1 MRVYLPLLFLFFSSL
16 LSPAQAQDTVQW
28 KGFEQLQFKLGEQAA
43 TLVIPKEALTGKP
56 WMWRAR
62 FPNWHTE
69 ADSILAAAGYHIAY
83 INTNNLYGS
92 PKAMAI
98 WDQFYQHLI
107 KEYDLHPKVALN
119 GVSRGGLFV
128 YNWAKQN
135 PEKVSWIYAEAPV
148 CDFKSWPAGWGKGLG
163 SPNDWEKLKEA
174 YGFSSDE
181 EAKQYDGNPLEGLTA
196 LAKEKVPILH
206 MIGLADEHVP
216 AAENTFLL
224 VDNYIKLGG
233 IATVVPCTEGEQ
245 SLKGHHFPIE
255 TPQLVAD
262 FVSYHATPAGELD
275 PSRYHSPRK
284 GLKNAQYV
292 FEQKKKA
299 RVGFLGGSITYN
311 PGWRD
316 SVSLYLQRRFPETQ
330 FEFVAAGIPSMGSTP
345 GAFRLERD
353 VLSAGKIDLLFEEA
367 AVNDETNGRTDA
379 EQLRGME
386 GIVRH
391 MRAANPAVDIVL
403 MHFVDPDK
411 MEVYNSGDVPAVI
424 NNHEQVAR
432 HYEIST
438 INLAKEVTERINNKE
453 FSWENDFKNLHP
465 SPFGQVV
472 YAKSMIHFLE
482 KAFAGPTKAIENH
495 ALPTALDPASY
506 DDGYLVEAAQL
517 KAPKGWE
524 VKSNW
529 KPVDRTGTRPN
540 YTDVPMLIG
549 KQGSSILSF
558 SFEGSAVGIAVAAG
572 LDAGMIDYQ
581 VDKGEWQRLNLFTK
595 WSKSLHLPWYYT
607 LAAGLAEGKHKLK
620 IRVVAD
626 RDERSIGQACRI
638 RYFYVNR

>member
-1 MRVYLPLLFLFFSSL
+1 MRVYLPLLFLFLSSL
-16 LSPAQAQDTVQW
+16 LSPIQAQDTIQW
-28 KGFEQLQFKLGEQAA
+28 KGFAQLQFKLGEQAA
-43 TLVIPKEALTGKP
+43 TLVIPKEPLAGKP

-69 ADSILAAAGYHIAY
+69 ADSILAASGYHIAY

-98 WDQFYQHLI
+98 WDQFYQHLL
-107 KEYDLHPKVALN
+107 KEYDLHPQVALN

-135 PEKVSWIYAEAPV
+135 PEKVACIYAEAPV
-148 CDFKSWPAGWGKGLG
+148 CDFKSWPAGWGEGLG
-163 SPNDWEKLKEA
+163 SPQDWEKLKDA
-174 YGFSSDE
+174 YGFSSDQ
-181 EAKQYDGNPLEGLTA
+181 EAKQYQGNPLEGLEA
-196 LAKEKVPILH
+196 LAKQKVPILH
-206 MIGLADEHVP
+206 MIGLADKHVP

-245 SLKGHHFPIE
+245 SLEGHHFPIE
-255 TPQLVAD
+255 SPQLVAD
-262 FVSYHATPAGELD
+262 FVSYYSTPKGKLN
-275 PSRYHSPRK
+275 PSRYHKLRA
-284 GLKNAQYV
+284 GLKNAQSV
-292 FEQKKKA
+292 FEKRKKA
-299 RVGFLGGSITYN
+299 RVAFLGGSITYN

-316 SVSLYLQRRFPETQ
+316 SVSTYLQRRFPETE

-353 VLSAGKIDLLFEEA
+353 VLSTGKIDLLFEEA
-367 AVNDETNGRTDA
+367 AVNDATNGRTDR
-379 EQLRGME
+379 EQIRAME

-391 MRAANPAVDIVL
+391 LRKANPAVDIVL

-411 MEVYNSGDVPAVI
+411 METYNDGGIPAVI
-424 NNHEQVAR
+424 SNHEKVAQ
-432 HYEIST
+432 HYQIPT
-438 INLAKEVTERINNKE
+438 INLAKEVTDRINNAE
-453 FSWENDFKNLHP
+453 FTWEDDFKNLHP

-482 KAFAGPTKAIENH
+482 QAFSDGAKEIENYELPKAID
-495 ALPTALDPASY
+495 LDSY
-506 DDGYLVEAAQL
+506 DDGYLIEAAL
-517 KAPKGWE
+517 MKAPKGWE
-524 VKSNW
+524 INPNW

-549 KQGSSILSF
+549 KQGSSVLSF
-558 SFEGSAVGIAVAAG
+558 SFEGTALGIAVAAG
-572 LDAGMIDYQ
+572 QDAGMIDYQ
-581 VDKGEWQRLNLFTK
+581 IDNGDWQRLNLFTK
-595 WSKSLHLPWYYT
+595 WSKQLHLPWYYT
-607 LAAGLAEGKHKLK
+607 LAAGLAKGKHKLK
-620 IRVVAD
+620 IKVLAE

>member
-1 MRVYLPLLFLFFSSL
+1 MRVNLPLLFLFLSSLFSS
-16 LSPAQAQDTVQW
+16 AQAQDTVQW
-28 KGFEQLQFKLGEQAA
+28 KGFEQLQFKLGEQDA
-43 TLVIPKEALTGKP
+43 TLVIPKEALPGKP

-69 ADSILAAAGYHIAY
+69 ADSILAASGYHIAY

-92 PKAMAI
+92 PKAIAI
-98 WDQFYQHLI
+98 WDQFYAFLL
-107 KEYDLHPKVALN
+107 KEYDLHPTVALN

-135 PEKVSWIYAEAPV
+135 PEKVSCIYAEAPV

-163 SPNDWEKLKEA
+163 SPKDWEKLKDV
-174 YGFSSDE
+174 YGFSSDA
-181 EAKQYDGNPLEGLTA
+181 EAKQYQGNPLEGLEA
-196 LAKEKVPILH
+196 LAQEKVPILH
-206 MIGLADEHVP
+206 MIGLTDEHVP

-224 VDNYIKLGG
+224 VDHYIKLGG

-245 SLKGHHFPIE
+245 SLEGHHFPIE

-262 FVSYHATPAGELD
+262 FVSYHSTPKGKLNS
-275 PSRYHSPRK
+275 SRYHNLRQ
-284 GLKNAQYV
+284 GLKNAQSV
-292 FEQKKKA
+292 FAKGKKA

-316 SVSLYLQRRFPETQ
+316 SVSTYLQRRFPETE

-353 VLSAGKIDLLFEEA
+353 LLSVGKIDLLFEEA

-411 MEVYNSGDVPAVI
+411 MEVYNAGDVPTVI
-424 NNHEQVAR
+424 NNHEKVAR

-453 FSWENDFKNLHP
+453 FSWENDFKDLHP

-482 KAFAGPTKAIENH
+482 KAFAGPIKAIENH

-524 VKSNW
+524 IKSNW

-581 VDKGEWQRLNLFTK
+581 IDKGEWQRLNLFTK